1 MAGSCRYP
9 QIVTEFVVTVA
20 ALVKPV
26 AGESRKREQRL
37 RLLGTLR
44 NSKGHPWD
52 SRRSAK

>member
-26 AGESRKREQRL
+26 AGESRRREQRL

-44 NSKGHPWD
+44 NVKGHPWD